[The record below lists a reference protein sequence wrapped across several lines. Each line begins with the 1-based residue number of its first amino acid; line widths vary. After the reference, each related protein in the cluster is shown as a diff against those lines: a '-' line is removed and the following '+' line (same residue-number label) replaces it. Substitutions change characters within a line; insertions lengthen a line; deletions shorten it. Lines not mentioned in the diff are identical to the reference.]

1 MPGLL
6 SHGESNIGKS
16 IVIQKFLPA
25 HLAREFNTDTG
36 LLQVDVLAVER
47 PSVPQERRLYV
58 QLLMAL

>member
-1 MPGLL
+1 M
-6 SHGESNIGKS
+6 HGESNIVKS

-25 HLAREFNTDTG
+25 HPAREFNTDTG
-36 LLQVDVLAVER
+36 LLQVDVLAVEM